1 MTRRASAA
9 SRQET
14 APPRAAYRVDEV
26 VAMLGISRSTVYEA
40 IKDGRLKSGNTLGRR
55 LISAASIRATFG
67 EIGE

>member
-1 MTRRASAA
+1 MSTNLQPFNGSDYVHDRDAPRL
-9 SRQET
+9 T
-14 APPRAAYRVDEV
+14 AQIGR
-26 VAMLGISRSTVYEA
+26 VYEA